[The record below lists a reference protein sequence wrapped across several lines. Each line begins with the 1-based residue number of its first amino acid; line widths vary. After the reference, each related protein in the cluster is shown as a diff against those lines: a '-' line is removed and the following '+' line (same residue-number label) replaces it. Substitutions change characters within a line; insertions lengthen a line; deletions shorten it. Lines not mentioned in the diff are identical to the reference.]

1 MQKKIN
7 PHNEFGPGAES
18 VKLTGNYAAKLQADK
33 IEIPEI
39 PFSSDDYFDNC
50 KLLPTIYGE
59 YGGRTPKEWALDIY
73 GLVPTGRTSSVVLKE
88 KKERFKDYIKAGHI
102 DPKTMGW
109 VNTLRGHDNKVCIC
123 LNFNCRIGPFIP
135 VRKSVDK

>member
-33 IEIPEI
+33 IKIPEI

-50 KLLPTIYGE
+50 KLEPNGLCIS
-59 YGGRTPKEWALDIY
+59 GGMTPEEWALMNYQEDR
-73 GLVPTGRTSSVVLKE
+73 GRVPGILKE
-88 KKERFKDYIKAGHI
+88 KKERFKAYIKAGHI

-109 VNTLRGHDNKVCIC
+109 VNTMQGHDNKVCIC
-123 LNFNCRIGPFIP
+123 LDFNCRIGPFIP
-135 VRKSVDK
+135 VRKSVDT